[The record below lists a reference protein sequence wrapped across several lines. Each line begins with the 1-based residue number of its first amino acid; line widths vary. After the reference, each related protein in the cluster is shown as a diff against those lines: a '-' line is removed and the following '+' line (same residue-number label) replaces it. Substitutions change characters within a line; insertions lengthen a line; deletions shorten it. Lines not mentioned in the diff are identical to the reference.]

1 MRFLL
6 TTALVL
12 GTLLSYSQNFKE
24 KELKTEIKEV
34 TVFLK
39 GAQIFETGSVV
50 IPQGNTILKV
60 KGLSSFVDEKSVQ
73 VKATGDFTI
82 LSVNHSLNHV
92 NELKKNEKADS
103 LTKVMEAIDLSIDY
117 ENARADVLKEKKS
130 ILDEN
135 RNLGGQNS
143 GASITQLKQAMD
155 FYEIEVAKIKS
166 EQIKI
171 RRTLEAKNGELVAL
185 QQQLKEVNDR
195 PVWPSGEI
203 EIRVAA
209 EAQTNAK
216 FTITYMVGN
225 AGWYPK
231 YDVRVKDIKSPLQLI
246 YKAELFQNTGIDW
259 KNVKLRF
266 SNGSPNQSG
275 MVPTLL
281 PWNLTYARYTHLQPN
296 IYYGLDAVRS
306 VQGRVTAAEDGSA
319 LPGASV
325 IVKGTTIGT
334 VTDGGGNY
342 ALTLPN
348 GASALTI
355 SYIGYRTEDV
365 TINQSKIN
373 VAMEAD
379 QAQLSEAV
387 VTAGG
392 LSGRANGITLRGYSN
407 RRSLAYKASAVK
419 AEDAQSLATNVIENQ
434 TTVEIEVA
442 TPYTVKSNG
451 EKLMIDLKKYDID
464 ALYEYYAIPKL
475 DKDAFLMA
483 RIINWD
489 QYSLLE
495 GEANLY
501 FEDAFVGRSILD
513 AKSLQDTLSISLGRD
528 RSIVISREKNEQF
541 SKRKVLSGNI
551 QETKGFKIVVRNKKS
566 QAINL
571 TLFDQVPVSII
582 DDITVTLVELSK
594 AKFDKKTG
602 QVAWDLNIDPQQ
614 QKEINLQ
621 YEVKYPK
628 NESVLLE

>member
-6 TTALVL
+6 TTTLVL
-12 GTLLSYSQNFKE
+12 GTLLSYAQNFKE

-60 KGLSSFVDEKSVQ
+60 KGLSSFVDEKSIQ

-82 LSVNHSLNHV
+82 LSVNHSLNHLE
-92 NELKKNEKADS
+92 ELQKNEKADS
-103 LTKVMEAIDLSIDY
+103 LTKVTEAIYLAVSY
-117 ENARADVLKEKKS
+117 ENARLAVLKEKQS
-130 ILDEN
+130 ILNEN
-135 RNLGGQNS
+135 KKLRGQNS
-143 GASITQLKQAMD
+143 ETPIAQLKQTMD
-155 FYEIEVAKIKS
+155 FYEAEVSKIKT
-166 EQIKI
+166 EEIKI
-171 RRTLEAKNGELVAL
+171 NKSIEAKNAEISAL
-185 QQQLKEVNDR
+185 QRQLQELYTLR
-195 PVWPSGEI
+195 VWPSGEI
-203 EIRVAA
+203 TIRVNADT
-209 EAQTNAK
+209 QTSGK
-216 FTITYMVGN
+216 FTITYMVDN

-231 YDVRVKDIKSPLQLI
+231 YDVRVKDINSPLQLI

-275 MVPTLL
+275 MVPTLM
-281 PWNLTYARYTHLQPN
+281 PWNLTYARYTNLQPKT
-296 IYYGLDAVRS
+296 YYGLDAVRS
-306 VQGRVTAAEDGSA
+306 VQGRVTSADDGSP
-319 LPGASV
+319 LPGVSV
-325 IVKGTTIGT
+325 LVKGSTIGT
-334 VTDGGGNY
+334 QTDGDGNY

-348 GASALTI
+348 GATDLTFSFI
-355 SYIGYRTEDV
+355 SLKSQTV
-365 TINQSKIN
+365 KIN
-373 VAMEAD
+373 RSEIDVAMESDAATLNEVVVVASGLTVQRRELGN
-379 QAQLSEAV
+379 QATTV
-387 VTAGG
+387 R
-392 LSGRANGITLRGYSN
+392 GRATQPLT
-407 RRSLAYKASAVK
+407 
-419 AEDAQSLATNVIENQ
+419 TNVIENQ
-434 TTVEIEVA
+434 TTVEIEIA
-442 TPYTVKSNG
+442 TPYSVKSNG

-513 AKSLQDTLSISLGRD
+513 AKSLQDTLSVSLGRD

-541 SKRKVLSGNI
+541 SKRKVLSGSI
-551 QETKGFKIVVRNKKS
+551 QETKGFKLVVRNKKS
-566 QAINL
+566 QSINL
-571 TLFDQVPVSII
+571 TVFDQVPVSII

-594 AKFDKKTG
+594 GKFDKKTG
-602 QVAWDLNIDPQQ
+602 QVAWELNIDPQQ
-614 QKEINLQ
+614 QKELNLQ

-628 NESVLLE
+628 HESVLLE